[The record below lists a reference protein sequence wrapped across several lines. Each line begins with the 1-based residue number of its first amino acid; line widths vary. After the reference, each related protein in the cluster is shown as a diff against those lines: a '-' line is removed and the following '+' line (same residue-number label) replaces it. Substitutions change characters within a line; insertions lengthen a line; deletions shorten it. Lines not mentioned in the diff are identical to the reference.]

1 MVFAQLGG
9 IATCS
14 FADSVARIRGSF
26 AGLHRW
32 ACLALGFHSI
42 DACTLET
49 HVETDV
55 MATYFVLLVT
65 QWGEGFGLSCLP
77 NNKGSMCGDHA
88 LSRLDDTPMAV
99 VLQ

>member
-14 FADSVARIRGSF
+14 FADSAARIRGSF

-49 HVETDV
+49 HVELMSWPLILSFSRHPV
-55 MATYFVLLVT
+55 GRRIWSPLLAK
-65 QWGEGFGLSCLP
+65 Q
-77 NNKGSMCGDHA
+77 
-88 LSRLDDTPMAV
+88 
-99 VLQ
+99 